1 MTPSILF
8 TLCTYGVI
16 PAWLLLALLPKWQWT
31 IKIVQYVWIPALLAI
46 AYVFV
51 LFTKPSAA
59 QGGGFG
65 SLEAVSILLSQPES
79 ALLAW
84 LHFLAFDLFVG
95 AWIVRDS
102 TRLEINPLMIAPCLF
117 LTLMFGPM
125 GFLAYSILRL
135 VLRKTFAIKD

>member
-1 MTPSILF
+1 MTPAILF
-8 TLCTYGVI
+8 TICTYGVI

-31 IKIVQYVWIPALLAI
+31 IKIVQCVWIPGLLAL
-46 AYVFV
+46 AYGFV
-51 LFTKPSAA
+51 LFTKPAAA

-65 SLEAVSILLSQPES
+65 SLKAVSILLSQPES

-102 TRLEINPLMIAPCLF
+102 TRLEINALFVAPCF
-117 LTLMFGPM
+117 FFTLMFGPL
-125 GFLAYSILRL
+125 GFLAYSILRF
-135 VLRKTFAIKD
+135 VLRKTIAFNE